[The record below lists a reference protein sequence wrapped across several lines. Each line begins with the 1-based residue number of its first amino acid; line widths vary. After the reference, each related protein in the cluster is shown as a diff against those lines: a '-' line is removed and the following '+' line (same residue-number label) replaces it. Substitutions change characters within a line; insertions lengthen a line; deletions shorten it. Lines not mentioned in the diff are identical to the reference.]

1 MLTWGQMMNENRRTV
16 RRWEQGQALSEYV
29 VLLPI
34 AILVSFFGLGLTG
47 FIGGAF
53 EDTLTGLQCSF
64 GQVDDQTDEDDDD
77 NGNTYLTIYNHSI
90 GLAGAV
96 YDEANNTTTV
106 TYMVTS
112 GSQPSISHW
121 TLGIPSE
128 VWARMRSVSEQ
139 AAWTNS
145 DPTTGA
151 VGVKFD
157 TGYEPGGGGGGGG
170 NTDADTSGGNTGGG
184 NTGGNGVNGGGNGN
198 GNGRKRI
205 LSVFDPKQQ
214 IIELGETE
222 TRYITITFMG
232 EFEFEDVTATTKAG
246 QSQIGSGPI
255 SAPVRLVEDEEEE
268 PQEEQGCTL

>member
-1 MLTWGQMMNENRRTV
+1 MV

-77 NGNTYLTIYNHSI
+77 NGNTNLTIYNHSI
-90 GLAGAV
+90 SLAGAV

-121 TLGIPSE
+121 TLGIPLE
-128 VWARMRSVSEQ
+128 VWSRMRSVSEQ

-157 TGYEPGGGGGGGG
+157 TGYEPSAGGGGGG
-170 NTDADTSGGNTGGG
+170 NTDVDTSGGNTGGG
-184 NTGGNGVNGGGNGN
+184 NGGNGI
-198 GNGRKRI
+198 GNGRRRI

-222 TRYITITFMG
+222 TRYITITFIG

-246 QSQIGSGPI
+246 QSQVGSGPI
-255 SAPVRLVEDEEEE
+255 SAPVRLVEEEE